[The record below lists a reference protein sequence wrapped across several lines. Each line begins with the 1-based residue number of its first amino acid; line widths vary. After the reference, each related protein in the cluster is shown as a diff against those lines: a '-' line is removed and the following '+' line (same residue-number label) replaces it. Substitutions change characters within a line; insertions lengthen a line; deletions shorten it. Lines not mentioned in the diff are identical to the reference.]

1 MLTPV
6 DLDATSNFVTPCV
19 RKKERAKRRYQ
30 SESDDDVPRVSRKKR
45 STECSPASRKKAPPP
60 PPADELIVVD
70 DVVDD
75 SDNANEN
82 GIVEIDSQVLPKTD
96 DFGRYSD
103 NEHQAEEDG
112 DKSDGGETAEVE
124 RNQQSPNLLADDS
137 SESS

>member
-1 MLTPV
+1 VSERRKGRRGGTSPK
-6 DLDATSNFVTPCV
+6 ATTTFHASV
-19 RKKERAKRRYQ
+19 ARRGAL
-30 SESDDDVPRVSRKKR
+30 
-45 STECSPASRKKAPPP
+45 CSPASRKKAPPP

-82 GIVEIDSQVLPKTD
+82 GIVKIDSQVLPKTD

-103 NEHQAEEDG
+103 NEHQAEEDR
-112 DKSDGGETAEVE
+112 DESDGGETEVE
-124 RNQQSPNLLADDS
+124 RNQQSPDLLADDS